1 MWRGRMPQGILG
13 RNTLSYES
21 HWTNVDFSLI
31 KDTKITERSTLQFRG
46 EFFNIFNLHAFGIP
60 GEVLGSPSFGS
71 STSTVFTGA
80 ERQIQFALRTLFLIR
95 ARHDAEGWL

>member
-1 MWRGRMPQGILG
+1 MAAVLGVLSGVVSVADGVQDAPGNLG
-13 RNTLSYES
+13 RNTFR
-21 HWTNVDFSLI
+21 TNPWANADFSLI

-71 STSTVFTGA
+71 STSTVFA
-80 ERQIQFALRTLFLIR
+80 ERQIQFALRLSF
-95 ARHDAEGWL
+95 